1 MESIK
6 EIFKIG
12 RGPSSSH
19 TMAPALASEQ
29 FLERNKGASSFSVT
43 LYGSLAATG
52 EGHMT
57 DKAILDVLGKE
68 RTKIVWEPEIFLPQ
82 HPNGLRFESYD
93 NEGKITESWTTFSIG
108 GGDLSDTGERKT
120 GATVYPHST
129 MKEILEWCQANGRT
143 FWEYVEIHEESD
155 VWDYLAEVW
164 KAMTDSVER
173 GLDKEGVLPG
183 GLNLSRKAASF
194 YIKAKGY
201 QGSMQRR
208 SMTFSFALAVSEE
221 NASGGIVVTAPTCG
235 SSGVLP
241 GLLYLNRKFYD
252 FSDSRIIKAI
262 ATAGLIG
269 NIIKTNA
276 SISGAEVG
284 CQGEVGSAC
293 AMAAGAGVQLFGGT
307 PAQIEYAASIGIEH
321 FLGLTCDP
329 VCGLVQIPCIE
340 RNAFGATRAVDAN
353 MYALLSDGKH
363 LVSFDTV
370 VEAMKRTGHDL
381 PRIYKETAAG
391 GLAELVG
398 KV

>member
-57 DKAILDVLGKE
+57 DKAILDVLGKD

-82 HPNGLRFESYD
+82 HPNGLKFVSYD
-93 NEGKITESWTTFSIG
+93 NAGEITESWTTFSIG

-143 FWEYVEIHEESD
+143 FWEYVDIHENKD
-155 VWDYLAEVW
+155 VWDYLAVVW
-164 KAMTDSVER
+164 RAMTDSVER

>member
-57 DKAILDVLGKE
+57 DKAILDVLGKD
-68 RTKIVWEPEIFLPQ
+68 RTKIVWEPETFLPQ
-82 HPNGLRFESYD
+82 HPNGLKFVSYD
-93 NEGKITESWTTFSIG
+93 NVGEITESWTTFSIG

-143 FWEYVEIHEESD
+143 FWEYVNIHEKSD
-155 VWDYLAEVW
+155 VWDFLAEVW

-173 GLDKEGVLPG
+173 GLEKEGVLPG

>member
-19 TMAPALASEQ
+19 TMAPTLASEQ
-29 FLERNKGASSFSVT
+29 FLERNKSASSFSVT

-93 NEGKITESWTTFSIG
+93 NKGETTESWTTFSIG
-108 GGDLSDTGERKT
+108 GGDLSDTGERKS
-120 GATVYPHST
+120 GATVYPHSK
-129 MKEILEWCQANGRT
+129 MKDILEWCQANGRT
-143 FWEYVEIHEESD
+143 FWEYVDIHEEKD

>member
-29 FLERNKGASSFSVT
+29 FLERNKGASFFSVT

-68 RTKIVWEPEIFLPQ
+68 RTKILWEPETFLPQ

-93 NEGKITESWTTFSIG
+93 NEGETMESWTTFSIG
-108 GGDLSDTGERKT
+108 GGDLSDSGERKSGT
-120 GATVYPHST
+120 TVYPHSK
-129 MKEILEWCQANGRT
+129 MKDILEWCQANGRT
-143 FWEYVEIHEESD
+143 FWEYVDIHEEND

>member
-19 TMAPALASEQ
+19 TMAPALASEP
-29 FLERNKGASSFSVT
+29 FLQRNKGASSFSVT

-57 DKAILDVLGKE
+57 DKAILDVLGKD
-68 RTKIVWEPEIFLPQ
+68 RTKIVWEPETFLPQ
-82 HPNGLRFESYD
+82 HPNGLKFVSYD
-93 NEGKITESWTTFSIG
+93 NVGEITESWTTFSIG

-143 FWEYVEIHEESD
+143 FWEYVNIHEKSD
-155 VWDYLAEVW
+155 VWDFLAEVW

-173 GLDKEGVLPG
+173 GLEKEGVLPG

-252 FSDSRIIKAI
+252 VYDSRIIKAI